1 MKKERKIVVERVVV
15 NDRYV
20 PKQFAWYITDEDG
33 KIYQR
38 GECTS
43 WQDGIQ
49 KAIDF
54 YAKALNLP
62 KVEDFEFPTVSNGV
76 KKAAT
81 KKKATT
87 KK

>member
-49 KAIDF
+49 KAR
-54 YAKALNLP
+54 
-62 KVEDFEFPTVSNGV
+62 
-76 KKAAT
+76 KKI
-81 KKKATT
+81 
-87 KK
+87 